1 MRAIL
6 LAAGEGKRLRASF
19 NRPKPLVHL
28 LGLSLLERNILSLK
42 ECGIK
47 EFVIINGC
55 YAQEIESYLGNGT
68 KLGVQI
74 KYLYNPEWQL
84 GNGVSAY
91 TFKKEHRQDEK
102 FILMMADHLFDLHV
116 LREFISQEQ
125 NLRQDQLLLAADRNL
140 DNVFDLDECTKV
152 EVSGNLAK
160 ELGKDLKNFS
170 AVDCGLFMGT
180 GALLETLATT
190 IEQGLYTLTDAV
202 NVMAREGRV
211 KLHFVDGN
219 WIDVDDE
226 ASYRQAEK
234 MLLKGLIPPKD
245 GLISKIF
252 NRHISLRITKQV
264 AKTQVSPN
272 QITFLSVIT
281 AVASALAFSTN
292 HPLIGGLLA
301 QFCSILDGVDGEIA
315 RLKFLQS
322 NYGALFDSILDRYGD
337 FIIVIGMTYGWYI
350 QTSNPLVPLIG
361 SIALAGIPM
370 SMLFKEKFHALTGKT
385 YLSEIHDGVF
395 RYLPANRDG
404 RLFLIMLGGIF
415 NQLGSVL
422 ILLAVITHFQAL
434 LRLVKA
440 KQLVQN

>member
-6 LAAGEGKRLRASF
+6 LAAGEGKRLRAGF

-28 LGLSLLERNILSLK
+28 LGLSLLERNIFSLK
-42 ECGIK
+42 KCGIK
-47 EFVIINGC
+47 EFVIITGC
-55 YAQEIESYLGNGT
+55 YAQEIETYLGNGE

-91 TFKKEHRQDEK
+91 TFQKDYRQDEK
-102 FILMMADHLFDLHV
+102 FILMMADHLFDLNI
-116 LREFISQEQ
+116 LQEFVAEEQ

-140 DNVFDLDECTKV
+140 DTVFDLDECTKV
-152 EVSGNLAK
+152 ETSGNLAK
-160 ELGKDLKNFS
+160 KLGKGLKDFS

-180 GALLETLATT
+180 GALLDTLAAT
-190 IEQGLYTLTDAV
+190 IEKGLYTLTDAV
-202 NVMAREGRV
+202 NAMAGEGLV
-211 KLHFVDGN
+211 KLHFVNGN

-226 ASYRQAEK
+226 ASYRQAEI

-245 GLISKIF
+245 GLISKTL

-264 AKTQVSPN
+264 AKTQVTPN
-272 QITFLSVIT
+272 QVTFFSVVT
-281 AVASALAFSTN
+281 AIASALAFGTS
-292 HPLIGGLLA
+292 HPFIGGVLA

-315 RLKFLQS
+315 RLKFLKS

-337 FIIVIGMTYGWYI
+337 YIIVMGMTYGWYL
-350 QTSNPLVPLIG
+350 QTPDPLVFLTG
-361 SIALAGIPM
+361 AIALAGIPM
-370 SMLFKEKFHALTGKT
+370 SMLFKEKFQALTGKT
-385 YLSEIHDGVF
+385 YLPEIYDGIF

-415 NQLGSVL
+415 NQLGIVL
-422 ILLAVITHFQAL
+422 ILLAIITHFQAL
-434 LRLVKA
+434 LRLAKA
-440 KQLVQN
+440 KQLVQP

>member
-1 MRAIL
+1 MRAII

-47 EFVIINGC
+47 EFVIITGC
-55 YAQEIESYLGNGT
+55 YTQEIESYLGNGT

-91 TFKKEHRQDEK
+91 TFKKDYRQDEK
-102 FILMMADHLFDLHV
+102 FILMMADHLFDVNILQ
-116 LREFISQEQ
+116 EFISEEQ

-140 DNVFDLDECTKV
+140 DAVFDLDECTKV
-152 EVSGNLAK
+152 ETSGNLAK
-160 ELGKDLKNFS
+160 KLGKGLKDFS

-180 GALLETLATT
+180 GALLDTLAAT
-190 IEQGLYTLTDAV
+190 IEKGLYTLTDAV
-202 NVMAREGRV
+202 NTMAGEGRV
-211 KLHFVDGN
+211 KLHFVNGY

-234 MLLKGLIPPKD
+234 MLLKSLIPPKD

-252 NRHISLRITKQV
+252 NRHVSLRITRQL
-264 AKTQVSPN
+264 AKTRVTPN
-272 QITFLSVIT
+272 QITLFSVIGAIT
-281 AVASALAFSTN
+281 SAFAFATN
-292 HPLIGGLLA
+292 HPLIGGILA

-337 FIIVIGMTYGWYI
+337 FIIVMGMTYGWYL
-350 QTSNPLVPLIG
+350 QTPDPLVFLIG
-361 SIALAGIPM
+361 AVALTGIPM
-370 SMLFKEKFHALTGKT
+370 SMLFKEKFQALTGKT
-385 YLSEIHDGVF
+385 YLPEINDGIF

-404 RLFLIMLGGIF
+404 RLFLIMLGGVF
-415 NQLGSVL
+415 NHPGIVL
-422 ILLAVITHFQAL
+422 ILLAIITHFQAL
-434 LRLVKA
+434 LRLVRA
-440 KQLVQN
+440 KQLVQG